1 MLLTSSSTFYCTTC
15 LNQLQAARDLVAA
28 QNKKQIGRYIASG
41 IYINL
46 KVKSCENVEST
57 PT

>member
-1 MLLTSSSTFYCTTC
+1 MLFTSSIMFYCTTC
-15 LNQLQAARDLVAA
+15 SNQLQAARDLAAA

-41 IYINL
+41 IYIYL
-46 KVKSCENVEST
+46 KGKSCENVEST